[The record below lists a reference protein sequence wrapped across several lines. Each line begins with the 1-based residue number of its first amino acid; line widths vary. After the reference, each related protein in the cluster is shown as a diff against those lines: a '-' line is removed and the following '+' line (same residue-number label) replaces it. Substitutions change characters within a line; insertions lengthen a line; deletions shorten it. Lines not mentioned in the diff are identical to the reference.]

1 MRGVVVIKAD
11 GEIGKI
17 FLMLDAHVG
26 DHLFRRDPLLLCL
39 EHNRGAVS
47 IVGADEVNLFA
58 AHSLKTD
65 PNISLDMF
73 QHMTEMD

>member
-1 MRGVVVIKAD
+1 MRRVVVIKAD
-11 GEIGKI
+11 SEIRKI
-17 FLMLDAHVG
+17 FLMFNT
-26 DHLFRRDPLLLCL
+26 HLSNHSFRGDPLLLCF
-39 EHNRGAVS
+39 EHDRRAVS